1 MPNWCYN
8 YVTVKGDPKE
18 LRRLVEAMK
27 ITEKNKE
34 GNDYQTFGL
43 NHLYP
48 CPKELSETVS
58 SFGHAQ
64 SPEHEQQMKDNL
76 AKYGVKDWYDW
87 SYEKW
92 GTKWGACHMEM
103 DEENLDEKNG
113 SLHFYF
119 ESAWSPANGLVEY
132 ISGLFPELMFGMHNT
147 EEANFFAC
155 WFVFHDGKTVA
166 DGDTPP
172 DPSAELQAK
181 WDKMEEDGDDAVWD
195 EQSEFHNQVMWD
207 LEEAADKALAEH
219 LEKVKTS

>member
-18 LRRLVEAMK
+18 LHRLVEAMR
-27 ITEKNKE
+27 ITEKNSKGE
-34 GNDYQTFGL
+34 DYQTFGL

-48 CPKELSETVS
+48 CPTELSETVS

-76 AKYGVKDWYDW
+76 AKYGASDWYDW
-87 SYEKW
+87 NIENY

-103 DEENLDEKNG
+103 DEDNLDEENG

-119 ESAWSPANGLVEY
+119 ESAWSPANGLMEKV
-132 ISGLFPELMFGMHNT
+132 SGLFPELIFAMHNT

-155 WFVFHDGKTVA
+155 WFVFHNGKTVA
-166 DGDTPP
+166 EGEMGT
-172 DPSAELQAK
+172 DPTAEVQAR
-181 WDKMEEDGDDAVWD
+181 WDKMEEEDDDSVYE
-195 EQSEFHNQVMWD
+195 EQSDFYNGLTDD
-207 LEEAADKALAEH
+207 LETAADNALKEY
-219 LEKVKTS
+219 LEEVMTS